1 MKSLFGGLL
10 IAAGV
15 AVLAVGVLAGAEVLL
30 QNSSR
35 RPRRRGQA
43 EENKTPAMPEAAT
56 RPEVPAEAALA
67 LAPKKD
73 AARNFSIK
81 RTKSEVG
88 YVYWI
93 LEGYGKYKCFILCD
107 TWEEAVEQAK
117 AKLAEADGAE
127 APMAMA
133 ARA

>member
-1 MKSLFGGLL
+1 MKSFLGGMLA
-10 IAAGV
+10 AAGL
-15 AVLAVGVLAGAEVLL
+15 AALAVGVLAAAEVLL
-30 QNSSR
+30 QSSSR
-35 RPRRRGQA
+35 RPRRIRQPEPETTTA
-43 EENKTPAMPEAAT
+43 AVPDATAPVASLATPLVPKT
-56 RPEVPAEAALA
+56 
-67 LAPKKD
+67 D

-107 TWEEAVEQAK
+107 SWDEAVEQAK
-117 AKLAEADGAE
+117 AKLAEIDGAE
-127 APMAMA
+127 MPQAMA

>member
-15 AVLAVGVLAGAEVLL
+15 AVLAVGVLAAAEVLL
-30 QNSSR
+30 QNPNR
-35 RPRRRGQA
+35 RARRSARA
-43 EENKTPAMPEAAT
+43 EENEMPAKPSEAPVET
-56 RPEVPAEAALA
+56 A

-107 TWEEAVEQAK
+107 TWDEAVAQAK
-117 AKLAEADGAE
+117 TKLAEVDGAG
-127 APMAMA
+127 APQMMA
-133 ARA
+133 AHA

>member
-1 MKSLFGGLL
+1 
-10 IAAGV
+10 
-15 AVLAVGVLAGAEVLL
+15 LAVGVLAAAEVLL
-30 QNSSR
+30 QSSSR
-35 RPRRRGQA
+35 RPRRILQPEPETTTA
-43 EENKTPAMPEAAT
+43 AAADAAAPVASLATPLVPKT
-56 RPEVPAEAALA
+56 
-67 LAPKKD
+67 D

-107 TWEEAVEQAK
+107 SWDEAVEQAK
-117 AKLAEADGAE
+117 AKLAEIDGAE
-127 APMAMA
+127 MPQAMA

>member
-1 MKSLFGGLL
+1 MKSLLGGLL

-15 AVLAVGVLAGAEVLL
+15 AVLAVGVLAGVEVLL

-35 RPRRRGQA
+35 RPRRLEQPEPEPAPSQPTA
-43 EENKTPAMPEAAT
+43 EIPSP
-56 RPEVPAEAALA
+56 L
-67 LAPKKD
+67 LPKQD
-73 AARNFSIK
+73 AGRNFSIK

-107 TWEEAVEQAK
+107 TWDEAVAQAK
-117 AKLAEADGAE
+117 ARLAELDAVE
-127 APMAMA
+127 APQTMA
-133 ARA
+133 AQA

>member
-15 AVLAVGVLAGAEVLL
+15 AVLAVGVLAAAQVLL
-30 QNSSR
+30 QNPNQR
-35 RPRRRGQA
+35 ARRGQN
-43 EENKTPAMPEAAT
+43 EKESTGVPEPED
-56 RPEVPAEAALA
+56 RPEVMAEAPADLV
-67 LAPKKD
+67 PKKD

-107 TWEEAVEQAK
+107 TWEEAVAK
-117 AKLAEADGAE
+117 AKTKLAEIDGADV
-127 APMAMA
+127 PRTMA
-133 ARA
+133 AHA

>member
-1 MKSLFGGLL
+1 MKNLLGGLL

-15 AVLAVGVLAGAEVLL
+15 AVLAVGVLAAAEVLL
-30 QNSSR
+30 QNPNRRSR
-35 RPRRRGQA
+35 RSESEKKSSDVA
-43 EENKTPAMPEAAT
+43 VPEA
-56 RPEVPAEAALA
+56 VPQLTVEAPSP

-107 TWEEAVEQAK
+107 TWDEAVEQAK
-117 AKLAEADGAE
+117 AKLAEIDAAE
-127 APMAMA
+127 LPQAMA